1 MTSLNGLDY
10 LRKVRL
16 QQELDELVI
25 TNLRLTEGEE
35 GNKCKVCDITQG
47 QPLKGF
53 EKYYCQH
60 VTDRIGRKLK
70 KEKEEVTLKILDLA
84 SQEF

>member
-1 MTSLNGLDY
+1 MTFLNGLDY

-16 QQELDELVI
+16 KQELDELVI
-25 TNLRLTEGEE
+25 TNLRLTENEE
-35 GNKCKVCDITQG
+35 GNKCKVCGITQG

-60 VTDRIGRKLK
+60 LTDRIDRKLK
-70 KEKEEVTLKILDLA
+70 KQKEEVTLKILDLT
-84 SQEF
+84 SKEF